1 MKGQKGFTLA
11 ELLIVITVIA
21 LILGIVIP
29 RLAGMRQEGQFVKA
43 AAELRTLQ
51 TAVESYYIHHTQ
63 IYPANVQGE
72 LTGAAPQIIG
82 ATLFDPFNGG
92 GAASYSYA
100 RSPNNRF
107 YVVWSFGID
116 TATDVTGIDNT
127 GTVTPANRDDDL
139 FVSNGNPSSGGF

>member
-1 MKGQKGFTLA
+1 MKSRSGFTLA

-63 IYPANVQGE
+63 LYPPDVTAA
-72 LTGAAPQIIG
+72 LTGAVPQIIG

-100 RSPNNRF
+100 RSPNTRF
-107 YVVWSFGID
+107 YVIWSFGLD
-116 TATDVTGIDNT
+116 ALTDVTGIDNA
-127 GTVTPANRDDDL
+127 GVVLPANRDDDL